1 MNCYVCESQA
11 RRRPV
16 GLSGLPERPAVAVC
30 HECGGG
36 VCFDHAVLLEEPA
49 HHRSMA
55 VRAFACP
62 ACVLV
67 DVPAEVRSAA

>member
-1 MNCYVCESQA
+1 MNCYVCEFTA
-11 RRRPV
+11 RRRPL

-49 HHRSMA
+49 HHES
-55 VRAFACP
+55 VRLFACP
-62 ACVLV
+62 DCALL
-67 DVPAEVRSAA
+67 DVPAELGSAA